1 MALYV
6 IYDICHSV
14 DLQVHLGDQMQPPV
28 QCDRKKNCGPNGDRK
43 VRVQGNMCESNFWQL
58 LKVEFCKYVEKYLRR
73 IIDLADY
80 RMHPKCV

>member
-28 QCDRKKNCGPNGDRK
+28 QCGRKKKIVVPNGDRK

-58 LKVEFCKYVEKYLRR
+58 LKVEFCKYVEKCLR
-73 IIDLADY
+73 
-80 RMHPKCV
+80 